1 MRSFKI
7 NGIKFEIVNICDS
20 IYKYEVLKFEEDKRY
35 WINAGKCNTLKQ
47 GKEVAYNFI
56 QRQEEIERLNREAE
70 IEERKY
76 LDKLDKTKVYCSDC
90 GEELS
95 LDDKINLDDI
105 CYKCIKKYY

>member
-7 NGIKFEIVNICDS
+7 NGVKFEIVNICDS

-35 WINAGKCNTLKQ
+35 WINAGKCKTLKQ
-47 GKEVAYNFI
+47 GKEVACNFI
-56 QRQEEIERLNREAE
+56 QRQEEIEKLNREAE